1 MVHLLALNATPHEIL
16 FRRLFAPN
24 TSGLTDD
31 DTPDPIS
38 PANIDTHFIMADS
51 LRSNTHLRT
60 LTEAA
65 QCKDTHTTPKLASL
79 TSKSVT
85 WSKCQM
91 YDSKADFNYVTIY
104 KMVPCWSQPRLI
116 IGKFLNSFRLS
127 STQGAPLKGLFH
139 TRRLRLFVPLRGST
153 LDLIAPRD
161 TPPPTEEDL
170 EIADAEEHMLEDLI
184 TTNLTT
190 EPW

>member
-65 QCKDTHTTPKLASL
+65 QCKDTHNTQARVPDFKISDM
-79 TSKSVT
+79 V
-85 WSKCQM
+85 QM